1 MTVEEGQIRK
11 WKNTYNTRERFFII
25 MEIKAH
31 DKYLNG
37 YATIRGLRYGNIN
50 YYNLDTVINF
60 SSLVEELE

>member
-25 MEIKAH
+25 MEIKSH
-31 DKYLNG
+31 NDYLND

-50 YYNLDTVINF
+50 YYNLNTVIEF
-60 SSLVEELE
+60 SSLVEESE